1 MRSNALAAAF
11 VSRLPFLSA
20 REKIRL
26 SIHLQDNFI
35 TGEKLLTH
43 IAGLGF
49 YGLEKIAGR
58 RLARTSWE
66 PRLWLDT
73 AKRDLDFLCSVGGRL
88 VSWNEHEY
96 PAMLRETS
104 RPPFALYVRGRL
116 PAGYSPCLAIVG
128 TRYPTGRG
136 MECAFA
142 LAKTASESRVEVISG
157 LARGIDSAAHKGS
170 LAGYSLAG
178 YSLANSGPGFA
189 VLGCGIDRIHPPSN
203 KVLAREIIEKGGGLL
218 SEYPPGVNPSRWTFP
233 ERNRILAGLCR
244 ATLVIE
250 APGSSGALITAS
262 FALEEGRDVYV
273 AGHCLGGPRSA
284 GTDAM
289 HADGAMPVYSFA
301 DILDDWNCACPGDH
315 DKLLL
320 KETAPGLYGKAR
332 SSLCA
337 VPAVGKRTRTK
348 KRLLPN
354 SKLKR
359 RAQKTAVSSAL
370 LCNDEEK
377 GKHCLSG
384 TRFSVVPLKE

>member
-26 SIHLQDNFI
+26 SIHLLDNFI
-35 TGEKLLTH
+35 TEEKLLSH
-43 IAGLGF
+43 FARLGF
-49 YGLEKIAGR
+49 YGLEKMAGR

-66 PRLWLDT
+66 PRLWMDA

-88 VSWNEHEY
+88 VSWNEPEY
-96 PAMLRETS
+96 PALLRETS

-116 PAGYSPCLAIVG
+116 PAGHGPCLAIVG

-142 LAKTASESRVEVISG
+142 LARAASESHAEIISG
-157 LARGIDSAAHKGS
+157 LARGIDTAAHKGS
-170 LAGYSLAG
+170 LAGYS
-178 YSLANSGPGFA
+178 PGFA

-289 HADGAMPVYSFA
+289 HADGAMPIYSFA
-301 DILDDWNCACPGDH
+301 DILEDWNCACPGDR

-320 KETAPGLYGKAR
+320 KETAPGLYGKAG

-337 VPAVGKRTRTK
+337 VPAVSKRTRTR

-354 SKLKR
+354 SKPKR

-370 LCNDEEK
+370 LCKDEEK
-377 GKHCLSG
+377 GKHSLSG